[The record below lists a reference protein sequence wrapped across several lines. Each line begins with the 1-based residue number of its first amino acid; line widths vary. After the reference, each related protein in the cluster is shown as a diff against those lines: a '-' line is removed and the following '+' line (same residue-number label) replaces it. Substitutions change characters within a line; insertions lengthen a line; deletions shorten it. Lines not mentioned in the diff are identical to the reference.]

1 MSPLASV
8 ILSAAMAATF
18 GPTLASVTSRCDSL
32 SVLAARMVFRSDT
45 SRAEGLFRAAMDADS
60 TCVRAIAG
68 LGEIM
73 IRRGDMEGGLRYFDI
88 AEELQ
93 PDAGHASFGRGLAAE
108 RAGDYDTAQQ
118 RFMSAFSD
126 NRSNPAYSDA
136 MARCYREPTQRW
148 NARQRLMRAIR
159 ADPTYAPALIRL
171 ARYYES
177 ESQYEEAAALYRD
190 YLAVVPT
197 DVGAALAGAATYLEI
212 DSTTR
217 ARRVLI
223 GAQHRVPPER
233 RAEYELIMAASFV
246 LDMRFD
252 AAARAYGRA
261 FALLPAEERC
271 YYEDASLVLSRDD
284 MTEYQSATASSD
296 STAASEFAGR
306 MWNSRDI
313 TPATELNERRLE
325 HYRRVWY
332 SRLRYST
339 GQQPWDRRGAVYIRY
354 GPPAHITSARRPD
367 VRLSPRVDEA
377 RESYARRL
385 GMRRSLSA
393 GSRAGMVPIYPL
405 PMLGKLAITRS
416 ARDWTEWIYP
426 GVAGGLAILLT
437 DEYGTGVYDFGPPP
451 STARGPILMHSPA
464 NEFVRARME
473 EPERYEYS
481 ATLEPFDFHYYQ
493 AQFRGTSDSTDLAV
507 FYALPIEQLEF
518 ERSRARTDIEAELE
532 LGYAVFDDRWQ
543 LRSRAAENYRIRAPE
558 GTVWELGSVHVDNQ
572 QLSVAPHERIL
583 LSVQAKDVISGRLQA
598 YRETIETE
606 QFDDSTLALSDIVLA
621 GRITADADSD
631 CPAFARGGLCI
642 TPLATRA
649 FRIGQPIHVYVEI
662 YNLSRDEYGR
672 TRYEVEHVIRS
683 GADEQGVVNAL
694 GRFFNPRQRVG
705 VGRVLEGVRQSDSEH
720 FAIGTEALEAR
731 DYTLVISVRDLHT
744 DHHVLREQ
752 KFRITEQVR

>member
-1 MSPLASV
+1 MIAPAKV
-8 ILSAAMAATF
+8 AAT
-18 GPTLASVTSRCDSL
+18 SCDSL
-32 SVLAARMVFRSDT
+32 SALAARMVFRSDT
-45 SRAEGLFRAAMDADS
+45 SRAEGLFHAALDIDS
-60 TCVRAIAG
+60 TCVQAIAG

-73 IRRGDMEGGLRYFDI
+73 IRRGETEEGLRYFDI

-108 RAGDYDTAQQ
+108 RVDDYDTAQR
-118 RFMSAFSD
+118 RFASAFWD
-126 NRSNPAYSDA
+126 DRNNPAYSDA

-159 ADPTYAPALIRL
+159 ADPTYAPALIQL

-197 DVGAALAGAATYLEI
+197 DAGAALAGAATYLEI

-233 RAEYELIMAASFV
+233 RAEYELIFGASFV
-246 LDMRFD
+246 MDMRFA
-252 AAARAYGRA
+252 AAARAYDRA
-261 FALLPAEERC
+261 FALLPAEERAH
-271 YYEDASLVLSRDD
+271 YEDVSLISSRDD
-284 MTEYQSATASSD
+284 MELCRSNAAAGDSAA
-296 STAASEFAGR
+296 FAECIER
-306 MWNSRDI
+306 IWNGVDI

-332 SRLRYST
+332 ARLRYST

-354 GPPAHITSARRPD
+354 GPPKHVTSAG
-367 VRLSPRVDEA
+367 RVDILMSETVGAA
-377 RESYARRL
+377 RESYSRRL
-385 GMRRSLSA
+385 GFGRGARGRRLSA
-393 GSRAGMVPIYPL
+393 GMQAGFNPIYPMPKL
-405 PMLGKLAITRS
+405 GNSPMATRS
-416 ARDWTEWIYP
+416 ARDWSEWIYP
-426 GVAGGLAILLT
+426 DVAGGLVILLT
-437 DEYGTGVYDFGPPP
+437 DENGTGVYDFAPPP
-451 STARGPILMHSPA
+451 TARGPVLIHSPE
-464 NEFVRARME
+464 NEFVQARMA

-507 FYALPIEQLEF
+507 FYALPMEQLEF

-532 LGYAVFDDRWQ
+532 LGYAVFDGRWQ
-543 LRSRAAENYRIRAPE
+543 LRDRAAECYRIRASE
-558 GTVWELGSVHVDNQ
+558 GTEWEPGSVHVDNQ
-572 QLSVAPHERIL
+572 QLSVAPGERIL

-720 FAIGTEALEAR
+720 FAISTDQLEAG

-744 DHHVLREQ
+744 DHQVLREQ